1 MRQSLN
7 QIALATLAA
16 TCGAALL
23 TGAAKADG
31 YSSMAAYNHPY
42 GMAAGQET
50 QAINPSI
57 RDANGNLT
65 VVNGQITSGSVSR
78 QSGVQTAGASVSGS
92 NSSGSGSNGSG
103 GIFGGATAIG
113 NSLNVV
119 TYGSNNTVIVNSKQ
133 TNNGDQNAN
142 VSINGH

>member
-1 MRQSLN
+1 MRQTLN
-7 QIALATLAA
+7 HIALAALAA

-23 TGAAKADG
+23 AGTARAGG
-31 YSSMAAYNHPY
+31 YDNMAAYNHPY

-50 QAINPSI
+50 QAINPSV

-65 VVNGQITSGSVSR
+65 VVNGQITSGSVSQ
-78 QSGVQTAGASVSGS
+78 QSGVQTAGANVTGSG
-92 NSSGSGSNGSG
+92 SSGSGAM
-103 GIFGGATAIG
+103 FGGATAIG

-119 TYGSNNTVIVNSKQ
+119 TTGSNNTVIVTSTQ

-142 VSINGH
+142 VSINGK

>member
-23 TGAAKADG
+23 TGAARADG
-31 YSSMAAYNHPY
+31 YSNMAAYNHPY

-50 QAINPSI
+50 QAVNPSI

-78 QSGVQTAGASVSGS
+78 QSGVQTAGTSVSGS
-92 NSSGSGSNGSG
+92 TGNGSG